1 MERWTN
7 LETPHG
13 PVRAW
18 RCEPAGPSR
27 GAVLVVQEIF
37 GVNAHIRDVTA
48 RMAAEGFIA
57 VAPALFDLVES
68 GVELDYDQ
76 AGIARG
82 LALRS
87 ATGVDRAVDV
97 LGAASHALQRE
108 GLRVGATGFCWG
120 GTLALLANT
129 RLALP
134 AVSWYGGSN
143 VPFLDEPLRAPMIFH
158 FGARDRSIPPEHVE
172 LHRQRHPGATIHVYP
187 DAGHGFNCEPR
198 KDYEPES
205 ARLAW
210 SRTVAFLTENL
221 R

>member
-18 RCEPAGPSR
+18 RCDPSGPSR
-27 GAVLVVQEIF
+27 GAVLVIQEIF

-57 VAPALFDLVES
+57 VAPALFDVVES
-68 GVELDYDQ
+68 GVELPYDQ

-87 ATGVDRAVDV
+87 ATGFDRAVDV

-108 GLRVGATGFCWG
+108 GLRVGASGFCWG
-120 GTLALLANT
+120 GTLALLTNT
-129 RLALP
+129 RLGLP

-143 VPFLDEPLRAPMIFH
+143 VPFLDEPLRAPMLFH

-187 DAGHGFNCEPR
+187 DAGHGFNCGPR